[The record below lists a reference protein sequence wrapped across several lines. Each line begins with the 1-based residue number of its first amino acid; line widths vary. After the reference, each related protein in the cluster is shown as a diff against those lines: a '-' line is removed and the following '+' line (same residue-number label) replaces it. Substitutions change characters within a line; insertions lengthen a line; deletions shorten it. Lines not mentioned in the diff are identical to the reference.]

1 MSFVQILLSR
11 GILEGSGAGMS
22 VVADGQPAIGGQL
35 TLVQQQF
42 MRGIHIGMDGSV
54 LEAGSKVYAPW
65 EALGGKLWKIWYWHG
80 IIRGKPVCAVEC
92 LDNHSRG
99 MYDNSGFRSVLSSD
113 FFARELFN
121 AKRGF
126 VASKI
131 RRMQSLVRARRARR
145 IQHVLTEKMLKLIL
159 CIVYKTIGN

>member
-92 LDNHSRG
+92 LDNHSRINKES
-99 MYDNSGFRSVLSSD
+99 DILLSSD

>member
-11 GILEGSGAGMS
+11 GILEGIGAGMS
-22 VVADGQPAIGGQL
+22 VVADGQPVIGGQL

-54 LEAGSKVYAPW
+54 LEAGSEVYAPW
-65 EALGGKLWKIWYWHG
+65 EALGGKLWKIAYWHG

-92 LDNHSRG
+92 LDNHSRINKES
-99 MYDNSGFRSVLSSD
+99 DILLSSD

-145 IQHVLTEKMLKLIL
+145 IQHVLTEKMLKMIL